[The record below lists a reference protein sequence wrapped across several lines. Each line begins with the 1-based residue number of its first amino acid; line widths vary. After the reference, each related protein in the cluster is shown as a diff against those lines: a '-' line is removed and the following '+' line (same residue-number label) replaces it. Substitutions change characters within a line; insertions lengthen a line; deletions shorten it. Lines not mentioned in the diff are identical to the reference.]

1 MAEPGVEGAFRS
13 KAILCTE
20 VTCLEMSLPLDLCCE
35 LHASLNNFFPLFFK
49 QDWRIFITL
58 VVLQEL

>member
-49 QDWRIFITL
+49 
-58 VVLQEL
+58 